1 MNDIPACFQ
10 NVLSTDNR
18 DLLILDVF
26 LYEIQQQVETAFL
39 RDLDEAK
46 SQDGRVDASRPKRG
60 KPSGRAAHLGNIDVG
75 FWIES
80 ELRQRQL
87 HSEIVGAAETTNA
100 DSLAFELRG
109 SGDACAGYESIGQS
123 IVDSADDPSL
133 CAFEIGNDQGR
144 TALAKKIQA
153 LADQVL
159 HGQSAAGDE
168 YDFYV

>member
-60 KPSGRAAHLGNIDVG
+60 KPSGRATHLGNIDVG

-87 HSEIVGAAETTNA
+87 DREIVGAAETTDA

-109 SGDACAGYESIGQS
+109 SGDACASYESIGQS
-123 IVDSADDPSL
+123 VIDSADDPSL
-133 CAFEIGNDQGR
+133 CAFKIGNDKRG
-144 TALAKKIQA
+144 ADCAKKNQE
-153 LADQVL
+153 LD
-159 HGQSAAGDE
+159 GQSLQG
-168 YDFYV
+168 